1 MENKQELQNVRWDLS
16 DLGKEETLEEDLAK
30 IKKLASEI
38 ESQKKEYVP
47 AISIEK
53 FREIFRH
60 YENLLVALSQFTTY
74 AYLKFYKNTADA
86 RAQALTAKADQT
98 EAEIKNKILFVE
110 LGFKEFDDKNA
121 QRLIAASPP
130 YRHYLERLRELK
142 PFTLKEDV
150 EQAINIK
157 DTTGISAIIS
167 LYEVFTSDFMFDFE
181 GKKIT
186 REELVKFV
194 RDPLPEKR
202 EKAYHLLIGRYQQNK
217 NTLSLMYQTVVNNWK
232 NEMEMRKYP
241 SPLSIRNKR
250 NDLEDQDVEALLKAF
265 KKHIPLFQDY
275 FKEKTR
281 LLNMKKL
288 RRFDL
293 YAPFRKTEKHYTF
306 PKAKEIALAS
316 FQPFPEFVRY
326 ASAILEN
333 HLDSEPNPGK
343 RGGAFCHYPNH
354 ITKPYVMMNF
364 VGDVN
369 SVRTLAHELGHGV
382 HAMLSSQKNNYFH
395 YDPMLPMA
403 ETASTFGEMLLLDF
417 MKKQSPELMQELTVG
432 QLDDAYATIA
442 RQFHFVLFEKE
453 AHDLVTKGG
462 SREDLEQL
470 YLKMLRDHFGDAV
483 DVDDIFKYEY
493 LYIPHIYHTPFYCYA
508 YGFGLLLSLGLYARY
523 LKYPS
528 FKKEIVQIFSA
539 GGNDTPRNILKKA
552 GIELNE
558 EFWQSGFDY
567 LQELL
572 KEIKKYRLDAA
583 GSSP

>member
-1 MENKQELQNVRWDLS
+1 MEVKDLENTQWDLL
-16 DLGKEETLEEDLAK
+16 DLGKEETLEEDLAT

-38 ESQKKEYVP
+38 ESQKKDYVS
-47 AISIEK
+47 AISMEK
-53 FREIFRH
+53 FREIFKH
-60 YENLLVALSQFTTY
+60 YEDILVALSQFTTY

-86 RAQALTAKADQT
+86 RAQALTAKADQI

-121 QRLIAASPP
+121 QRLISASLP
-130 YRHYLERLRELK
+130 YQHYLERLRELK

-157 DTTGISAIIS
+157 DTTGISALIS

-186 REELVKFV
+186 KEELVKFV

-202 EKAYHLLIGRYQQNK
+202 EMAYQNLLGRYQQNK
-217 NTLSLMYQTVVNNWK
+217 NTLSLMYQTVANNWK
-232 NEMEMRKYP
+232 NEMELRKYP

-250 NDLEDQDVEALLKAF
+250 NDLYDQDVEVLLKVF
-265 KKHIPLFQDY
+265 KKNISLFQDY
-275 FKEKTR
+275 FKEKAR
-281 LLNMKKL
+281 LLSMKKL

-293 YAPFRKTEKHYTF
+293 YAPFRKTVKHYTF
-306 PKAKEIALAS
+306 PQAKEMVLAS
-316 FQPFPEFVRY
+316 FQPFPEFVQY
-326 ASAILEN
+326 ASAIIEN

-369 SVRTLAHELGHGV
+369 SVRTLAHELGHGI

-395 YDPMLPMA
+395 YDPVLPMA

-417 MKKQSPELMQELTVG
+417 MKKQSPELIQELTLG

-453 AHDLVTKGG
+453 AHELIKNGG
-462 SREDLEQL
+462 SREDLEHL
-470 YLKMLRDHFGDAV
+470 YLKMLREHLGDAV

-508 YGFGLLLSLGLYARY
+508 YGFGLLLSLGLYTRY
-523 LKYPS
+523 LKDPS
-528 FKKEIVQIFSA
+528 FKKNIIQIFSA

-552 GIELNE
+552 GIDMDE
-558 EFWQSGFDY
+558 EFWQSGFDC

-572 KEIKKYRLDAA
+572 KEARNYRLDAA
-583 GSSP
+583 ESSP